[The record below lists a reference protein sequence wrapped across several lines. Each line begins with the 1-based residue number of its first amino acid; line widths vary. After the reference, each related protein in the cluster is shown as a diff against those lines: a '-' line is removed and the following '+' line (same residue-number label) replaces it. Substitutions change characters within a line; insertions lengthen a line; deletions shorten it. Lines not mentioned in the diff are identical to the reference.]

1 MSRLTFNPCD
11 ECVYSYSKNNQEMT
25 TCKYCEFKTYL
36 DLEKQG
42 RLIELPC
49 AVGDMVWSLDLNI
62 RWIDHFRVTDVTVTE
77 HGIGFENPYLGYG
90 FNVEDL
96 GKTVFSTK
104 EEAEAKLA
112 EMEGAE

>member
-11 ECVYSYSKNNQEMT
+11 ECIYSYSKNNQEMS
-25 TCKYCEFKTYL
+25 TCKFCEFRKYL
-36 DLEKQG
+36 DLEEQG

-49 AVGDMVWSLDLNI
+49 AVGDTVYKIDWEYEDSFLPETKYYYVNETKFDLWMLSI
-62 RWIDHFRVTDVTVTE
+62 
-77 HGIGFENPYLGYG
+77 IGEW
-90 FNVEDL
+90 
-96 GKTVFSTK
+96 VFLTK